1 MSGKKIVVIDDD
13 PEIRAAMSRILAGY
27 DYEVFTAED
36 GSKGL
41 ELVAKENPSIV
52 LTDIKMP
59 GMDGIEVLRR
69 VKERSPD
76 AEVIVVTGGCVTSSE
91 NTLRFWSTRLR
102 KAQTN

>member
-13 PEIRAAMSRILAGY
+13 PEIRDAMSRILAGY

-41 ELVAKENPSIV
+41 ELVARENPSIV

-69 VKERSPD
+69 V
-76 AEVIVVTGGCVTSSE
+76 
-91 NTLRFWSTRLR
+91 
-102 KAQTN
+102 